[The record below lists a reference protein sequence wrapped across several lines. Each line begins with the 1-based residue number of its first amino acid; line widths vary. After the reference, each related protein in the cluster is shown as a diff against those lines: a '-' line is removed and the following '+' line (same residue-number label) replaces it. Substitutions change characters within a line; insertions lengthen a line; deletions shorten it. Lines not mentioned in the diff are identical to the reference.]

1 MTDSRRLV
9 DKLWSY
15 CNVLRDDGVGTI
27 EYTEQLTYLLFL
39 KMAHERESRS
49 LRPERIVPEHCS
61 WQRLLDADGDD
72 LEVTYRH
79 ILEELARKSGTLG
92 VIFRKAQ
99 NRIQDPA
106 KLKRL
111 IVDLIGKE
119 NWSATGT
126 DIKGDAYEELLSKG
140 AEDIKSGAGQYFTPR
155 ALIQAM
161 VDCVQ
166 PTVRDSV
173 VDPAAGTGGFLLVA
187 HDYAATDAEQL
198 TPTER
203 KHLRDTFVHGVELV
217 DGTARLA
224 AMNLLLHGIGTANG
238 DSLIEVKDAL
248 IADPGTRHTV
258 VLSNPPFGRK
268 SSLTMVGADGREAR
282 EDREIE
288 RQDFVVTTSNKQLN
302 FLQHIATILD
312 INGRAAVVLPDNVLF
327 EGGAGE
333 TLRRRMLRD
342 FDVHTMLRL
351 PTGIFY
357 AQGVKA
363 NVLFFDKKP
372 AGERP
377 WTTRLWVYDL
387 RTNQHFT
394 LKQNPLRRAH
404 LDEFVACYAP
414 GRPRSDRAESE
425 RFRPFAYDELMA
437 RDKANLDIAWLRDE
451 SLEDLDN
458 LPAPEV
464 IAREIVED
472 LTAALAEFEAV
483 AVALEAGVATAT
495 PHEVMAADEASSR

>member
-1 MTDSRRLV
+1 MADSKRLV

-39 KMAHERESRS
+39 KMAHEREIRAVN
-49 LRPERIVPEHCS
+49 PQQIVPDEFS
-61 WQRLLDADGDD
+61 WQKLLDADGDV
-72 LEVTYRH
+72 LELTYSR
-79 ILEELARKSGTLG
+79 ILQGLGKKPGTLG
-92 VIFRKAQ
+92 TIFRKAQ

-111 IVDLIGKE
+111 IVDLIDKE

-126 DIKGDAYEELLSKG
+126 DIKGDAYEDLLSKG

-166 PTVRDSV
+166 PTEKDNV
-173 VDPAAGTGGFLLVA
+173 VDPAAGTGGFLLAA
-187 HDYAATDAEQL
+187 HDYAAKDVKSL
-198 TPTER
+198 TPSER
-203 KHLRDTFVHGVELV
+203 EHLRDGFVRGTELV

-224 AMNLLLHGIGTANG
+224 AMNLLLHGIGTADG
-238 DSLIEVKDAL
+238 ESLIDVKDSLL
-248 IADPGTRHTV
+248 ADPGKRWSV
-258 VLSNPPFGRK
+258 VLTNPPFGRK
-268 SSLTMVGADGREAR
+268 SSLTMVGADGREVR

-288 RQDFVVTTSNKQLN
+288 RQDFMVTTSNKQLN
-302 FLQHIATILD
+302 FVQHIATILD

-333 TLRRRMLRD
+333 TIRRRLLRD
-342 FDVHTMLRL
+342 FDLHTMLRL

-372 AGERP
+372 ASERP
-377 WTTRLWVYDL
+377 WTEKLWVYDL

-394 LKQNPLRRAH
+394 LKQSQLRRAH
-404 LDEFVACYAP
+404 LDEFVDCYAP
-414 GRPRSDRAESE
+414 GRVRSERVESE
-425 RFRPFAYDELMA
+425 RFKAFTYDELMA
-437 RDKANLDIAWLRDE
+437 RDKANLDITWLRDE
-451 SLEDLDN
+451 SLEDMDN

-483 AVALEAGVATAT
+483 ASALEGGD
-495 PHEVMAADEASSR
+495 PAD

>member
-1 MTDSRRLV
+1 MSDARRLV

-39 KMAHERESRS
+39 KMANERETRP
-49 LRPERIVPEHCS
+49 LKPERIVPPSCS
-61 WQRLLDADGDD
+61 WRRLLDAEGDD

-79 ILEELARKSGTLG
+79 ILEELARQPGTLG
-92 VIFRKAQ
+92 TIFRKAQ

-111 IVDLIGKE
+111 IVDLIDRE

-140 AEDIKSGAGQYFTPR
+140 AEDIKAGAGQYFTPR
-155 ALIQAM
+155 AVIQAM
-161 VDCVQ
+161 VDCIQ
-166 PTVRDSV
+166 PKVRDTV
-173 VDPAAGTGGFLLVA
+173 VDPAAGTGGFLLAA
-187 HDYAATDAEQL
+187 HEYASRHAETL

-203 KHLRDTFVHGVELV
+203 THLRDSFVHGVELV

-224 AMNLLLHGIGTANG
+224 AMNLILHGIGTPTG
-238 DSLIEVKDAL
+238 KSLIEVKDAL
-248 IADPGTRHTV
+248 IADPGTRYSV

-282 EDREIE
+282 EDGEIE
-288 RQDFVVTTSNKQLN
+288 RKDFVVTTANKQIN

-342 FDVHTMLRL
+342 FDLHTMLRL

-372 AGERP
+372 AAERP
-377 WTTRLWVYDL
+377 WTDRLWIYDL

-394 LKQNPLRRAH
+394 LKQNPLRRHH
-404 LDEFVACYAP
+404 LDDFVSCYVP
-414 GRPRSDRAESE
+414 GKPRSE
-425 RFRPFAYDELMA
+425 RVETELFKSFTYDDLIA
-437 RDKANLDIAWLRDE
+437 RDKVNLDITWLRDE
-451 SLEDLDN
+451 SLEDMDN
-458 LPAPEV
+458 LPAPEI

-483 AVALEAGVATAT
+483 ALALEGTMSPSDGSAAVADGD
-495 PHEVMAADEASSR
+495 PL

>member
-1 MTDSRRLV
+1 VSDARRLV

-39 KMAHERESRS
+39 KMAHEREI
-49 LRPERIVPEHCS
+49 RPLKGQRIVPEHCS
-61 WQRLLDADGDD
+61 WQRLLDAEGDD
-72 LEVTYRH
+72 LEITYRH
-79 ILEELARKSGTLG
+79 ILEDLARQPGTLG
-92 VIFRKAQ
+92 TIYRKAQ

-111 IVDLIGKE
+111 IVDLIDKE

-126 DIKGDAYEELLSKG
+126 DVKGDAYEELLSKG

-155 ALIQAM
+155 ALIRAM
-161 VDCVQ
+161 ADCVR
-166 PTVRDSV
+166 PTVRDNV
-173 VDPAAGTGGFLLVA
+173 VDPAAGTGGFLLAA
-187 HDYAATDAEQL
+187 HEYASRHAETL
-198 TPTER
+198 TPKER

-224 AMNLLLHGIGTANG
+224 AMNLLLHGIGTPNG
-238 DSLIEVKDAL
+238 ESLIEIKDAM
-248 IADPGTRHTV
+248 IADPGGRYSV

-268 SSLTMVGADGREAR
+268 SSLTMVGADGRESR
-282 EDREIE
+282 DDREIE
-288 RQDFVVTTSNKQLN
+288 RQDFVVTTANKQLN

-363 NVLFFDKKP
+363 NVLFFDKRP
-372 AGERP
+372 ASERP
-377 WTTRLWVYDL
+377 WTERLWIYDL

-394 LKQNPLRRAH
+394 LKQNPLRRHH
-404 LDEFVACYAP
+404 LDEFVECYLP
-414 GRPRSDRAESE
+414 GKPHTERVESE
-425 RFRPFAYDELMA
+425 RFRSFPYDELIA
-437 RDKANLDIAWLRDE
+437 RDKVNLDITWLRDE
-451 SLEDLDN
+451 SLEDTEK

-483 AVALEAGVATAT
+483 AAALEAAATARSD
-495 PHEVMAADEASSR
+495 DE